1 MKSNLLLRI
10 LVMLGIYLGLTYYGG
25 TYGKL
30 ILYPIRMLVT
40 FLHEFGHAFGALITG
55 GRVANLEIRPDGS
68 GVCWTAGGSR
78 AVILMGGYIGSAI
91 FGNLLFYIGSRANNT
106 VAKTTIYILA
116 GIMVFV
122 GLVWFTSLFTT
133 GMLLLFA
140 LSLFLIANKT
150 NFDSDILLF
159 FGLAS
164 ILYIIQDFNVG
175 PTSDLAQ
182 YAKIF
187 VVIPAFVWMYLWLGV
202 ALLLFFYNIRLIF
215 RDSGRMDNVFL
226 EDDDQ
231 YA

>member
-1 MKSNLLLRI
+1 
-10 LVMLGIYLGLTYYGG
+10 MLGIYLGLTYYGG
-25 TYGKL
+25 TYGKM

-78 AVILMGGYIGSAI
+78 AIILMGGYIGSAI

-106 VAKTTIYILA
+106 VAKTTTYILA
-116 GIMVFV
+116 AIMVFV

-140 LSLFLIANKT
+140 AALFLIASKT

-187 VVIPAFVWMYLWLGV
+187 VVVPAFVWMYLWLGV

-215 RDSGRMDNVFL
+215 RDSGGADNIFL
-226 EDDDQ
+226 EDDDR

>member
-1 MKSNLLLRI
+1 
-10 LVMLGIYLGLTYYGG
+10 MLGIYLGLTYYGG
-25 TYGKL
+25 TYGKM

-68 GVCWTAGGSR
+68 GVCWTAGGNR
-78 AVILMGGYIGSAI
+78 AIILMGGYIGSAI

-106 VAKTTIYILA
+106 VAKTTTYLLA
-116 GIMVFV
+116 AVMVFV

-140 LSLFLIANKT
+140 AALFLIASKT

-187 VVIPAFVWMYLWLGV
+187 VVVPAFVWMYLWLGV

-215 RDSGRMDNVFL
+215 RNSGGADNIFL
-226 EDDDQ
+226 EEDDR

>member
-1 MKSNLLLRI
+1 MNSNLLLRI

-25 TYGKL
+25 EEGRM

-55 GRVANLEIRPDGS
+55 GSVANLEIRPDGS

-78 AVILMGGYIGSAI
+78 AIILMGGYIGSAI
-91 FGNLLFYIGSRANNT
+91 FGNLLFYIGARASHAT
-106 VAKTTIYILA
+106 AKTTVYALA
-116 GIMVFV
+116 GLMVFV
-122 GLVWFTSLFTT
+122 AIGWFTSLFTT
-133 GMLLLFA
+133 GMLMVFA
-140 LSLFLIANKT
+140 LALYLIASKT

-187 VVIPAFVWMYLWLGV
+187 VVVPAAAWMYLWLGV
-202 ALLLFFYNIRLIF
+202 AVLLLYYNIRLIF
-215 RDSGRMDNVFL
+215 RS
-226 EDDDQ
+226 EDASD
-231 YA
+231 YYE

>member
-1 MKSNLLLRI
+1 
-10 LVMLGIYLGLTYYGG
+10 MLGIYLGLTYYGG
-25 TYGKL
+25 TYGKM

-78 AVILMGGYIGSAI
+78 AIILMGGYIGSAI

-106 VAKTTIYILA
+106 VAKTTTYLLA
-116 GIMVFV
+116 AIMVFV

-140 LSLFLIANKT
+140 AALFLIASKT

-187 VVIPAFVWMYLWLGV
+187 VVVPAFVWMYLWLGV

-215 RDSGRMDNVFL
+215 RSSGGADNIFL
-226 EDDDQ
+226 EEDDR

>member
-1 MKSNLLLRI
+1 
-10 LVMLGIYLGLTYYGG
+10 MLGIYLGLTYYGG
-25 TYGKL
+25 IYGKT

-116 GIMVFV
+116 GVMVFV

-140 LSLFLIANKT
+140 LALFLIANKT

-175 PTSDLAQ
+175 PKSDLEK
-182 YAKIF
+182 YAELLVF
-187 VVIPAFVWMYLWLGV
+187 IPVNVWMYIWLGIV
-202 ALLLFFYNIRLIF
+202 IVLTSLNI
-215 RDSGRMDNVFL
+215 
-226 EDDDQ
+226 
-231 YA
+231 YAIIKISRRKQIN

>member
-1 MKSNLLLRI
+1 
-10 LVMLGIYLGLTYYGG
+10 MLGIYLGLTYYGG

-116 GIMVFV
+116 SIMVFV

-215 RDSGRMDNVFL
+215 RNSGRMDNVFL
-226 EDDDQ
+226 EEDDQ

>member
-1 MKSNLLLRI
+1 
-10 LVMLGIYLGLTYYGG
+10 MLGIYLGLTYYGG

-122 GLVWFTSLFTT
+122 GLVWYTSLFTT

-140 LSLFLIANKT
+140 LALFLIANKT

-187 VVIPAFVWMYLWLGV
+187 VIVPAFVWMYLWLGV

-215 RDSGRMDNVFL
+215 RDSGRVDNVFL

>member
-1 MKSNLLLRI
+1 
-10 LVMLGIYLGLTYYGG
+10 MLGIYLGLTYYGG

-122 GLVWFTSLFTT
+122 GLVWYTSLFTT

-140 LSLFLIANKT
+140 LTLFLIANKT

-187 VVIPAFVWMYLWLGV
+187 VIVPAFVWMYLWLGV

-215 RDSGRMDNVFL
+215 RDSGRVDNVFL

>member
-1 MKSNLLLRI
+1 
-10 LVMLGIYLGLTYYGG
+10 MLGIYLGLTYYGG
-25 TYGKL
+25 TYGKM

-78 AVILMGGYIGSAI
+78 AIILMGGYIGSAI

-106 VAKTTIYILA
+106 VAKTTTYILA
-116 GIMVFV
+116 AIMVFV

-140 LSLFLIANKT
+140 LALFLIASKT

-187 VVIPAFVWMYLWLGV
+187 VVVPAFVWMYLWLGV

-215 RDSGRMDNVFL
+215 RDSGGADNIFL
-226 EDDDQ
+226 EDDDR

>member
-1 MKSNLLLRI
+1 
-10 LVMLGIYLGLTYYGG
+10 MLGIYLGLTYYGG
-25 TYGKL
+25 TYGKM

-68 GVCWTAGGSR
+68 GVCWTAGGNR
-78 AVILMGGYIGSAI
+78 AIILMGGYIGSAI

-106 VAKTTIYILA
+106 VAKTTTYLLA
-116 GIMVFV
+116 AVMVFV

-140 LSLFLIANKT
+140 AALFLIASKT

-187 VVIPAFVWMYLWLGV
+187 VVVPAFVWMYLWLGV

-215 RDSGRMDNVFL
+215 RSSGGADNIFL
-226 EDDDQ
+226 EEDDR